1 MLEILTGVLVV
12 AVVAVVAFYA
22 VGLKVR
28 RMALDDGEHPDT
40 AVFAAVALATPAAV
54 VAACATAWTWQWV
67 L

>member
-1 MLEILTGVLVV
+1 MLEVMIGVIVV
-12 AVVAVVAFYA
+12 AAVAVVAFCM
-22 VGLKVR
+22 VKRKVR